1 MNDGVT
7 TITNGLVDFFAWFFG
22 TFIKGASDFLFGT
35 DMADALNVVIEKVND
50 GLHLVGLD
58 SIGSAVIAVPSI
70 YANNLTII
78 VSMSLFLGIG
88 VGIFMLLK
96 NLIFNWA

>member
-1 MNDGVT
+1 MNDGFT
-7 TITNGLVDFFAWFFG
+7 TIANGIIDFFAWFFG
-22 TFIKGASDFLFGT
+22 DFIKGASDFLFGT
-35 DMADALNVVIEKVND
+35 QMADVLNEVVKKVND

-58 SIGSAVIAVPSI
+58 SIGTAVIAVPSI

-78 VSMSLFLGIG
+78 VSMSLFLGVG